1 MREFK
6 IGKYKVCIVNRYT
19 GGMEINERNP
29 KYDIR
34 YFSEELGGWVR
45 LASLAHS
52 DITALSSSVN
62 LFHVRQTAGWLCGWT
77 GWGLVT

>member
-45 LASLAHS
+45 LASCMT
-52 DITALSSSVN
+52 I
-62 LFHVRQTAGWLCGWT
+62 AGGKKLPVKYYKKWKPLE
-77 GWGLVT
+77 LKVYQRI

>member
-29 KYDIR
+29 KYDIW

-45 LASLAHS
+45 LASCMTIAEGKEVASQILQEMEAAGTQS
-52 DITALSSSVN
+52 LPEDIE
-62 LFHVRQTAGWLCGWT
+62 
-77 GWGLVT
+77 

>member
-45 LASLAHS
+45 LASCMTIADPPPPPPPRLQEMEAAGTQS
-52 DITALSSSVN
+52 LPEDIE
-62 LFHVRQTAGWLCGWT
+62 
-77 GWGLVT
+77 

>member
-34 YFSEELGGWVR
+34 YFRKNWE
-45 LASLAHS
+45 
-52 DITALSSSVN
+52 
-62 LFHVRQTAGWLCGWT
+62 AGLD
-77 GWGLVT
+77 